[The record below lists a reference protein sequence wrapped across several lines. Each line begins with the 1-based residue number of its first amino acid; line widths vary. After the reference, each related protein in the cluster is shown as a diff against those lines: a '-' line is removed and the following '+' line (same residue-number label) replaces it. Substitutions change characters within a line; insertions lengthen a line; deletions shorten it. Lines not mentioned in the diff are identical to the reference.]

1 MKQFFVLNTISKKLQ
16 FILMSVALI
25 STLTVTSI
33 FSAFELSSAKREQ
46 VESLHSLS
54 QMLSPNITAAL
65 LFDDQDAIQELI
77 NPILLRSDVLSVS
90 VTNVEGVVLAQA
102 LSKRPSM
109 TQIDDDLND
118 ITQVMT
124 PLTLDNQQYGDLHIS
139 VDDSIITDRITFYG
153 QFIVLLLLSSLCAS
167 FFSHYSYVVNF

>member
-1 MKQFFVLNTISKKLQ
+1 MKQFFALNTISKKLQ

-90 VTNVEGVVLAQA
+90 FTNVEGAVLAQA

-109 TQIDDDLND
+109 TLTDDDLND
-118 ITQVMT
+118 ITQVIT
-124 PLTLDNQQYGDLHIS
+124 PLTLDNQNYGDL
-139 VDDSIITDRITFYG
+139 
-153 QFIVLLLLSSLCAS
+153 
-167 FFSHYSYVVNF
+167 